1 MSLEIIFQW
10 YHKNSV
16 RLDVTWAFELDA
28 ISLKSKENKEK
39 RTRRITLASFLRGG
53 DQDSG
58 DGGLNISGRHSPGG
72 NAPDYS

>member
-1 MSLEIIFQW
+1 VSI
-10 YHKNSV
+10 
-16 RLDVTWAFELDA
+16 ELDA